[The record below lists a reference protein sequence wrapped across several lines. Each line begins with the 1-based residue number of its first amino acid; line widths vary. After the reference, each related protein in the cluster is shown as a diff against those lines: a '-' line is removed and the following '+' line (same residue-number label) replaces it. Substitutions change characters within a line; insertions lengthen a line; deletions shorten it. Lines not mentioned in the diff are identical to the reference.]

1 MTLAYVLTHTL
12 PAAAALLPPQMDTP
26 AARVMLL
33 AIGLQESRF
42 EHRRQ
47 LGGGPARG
55 FWQFEKGG
63 GVAGVLAHPASRGRA
78 TAVCMALCYPDS
90 VPVVYD
96 ALADNDVLAAA
107 FARLLLW
114 TLPAPLATTAGDG
127 WRQYLEAWRPGMPRP
142 ATWAASY
149 QTAAA
154 AVFVA

>member
-1 MTLAYVLTHTL
+1 MTPDSVLRYTL
-12 PAAAALLPPQMDTP
+12 PAAFSLLPPAMETP
-26 AARVMLL
+26 AARVLLL

-55 FWQFEKGG
+55 FWQFEQGG

-78 TAVCMALCYPDS
+78 RAVCMALCYQSS

-114 TLPAPLATTAGDG
+114 TLPEPLATTADDG
-127 WRQYLEAWRPGMPRP
+127 WRQYLAAWRPGTPREG
-142 ATWAASY
+142 TWAASY